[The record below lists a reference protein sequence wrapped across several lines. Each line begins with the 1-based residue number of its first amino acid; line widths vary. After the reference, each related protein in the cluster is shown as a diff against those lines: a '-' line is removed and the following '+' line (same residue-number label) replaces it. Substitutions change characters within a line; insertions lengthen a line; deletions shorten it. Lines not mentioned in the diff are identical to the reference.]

1 MLAHHPLDPLA
12 ADGVALGPQLGMD
25 ARRAISFPMAS
36 MNALDIAPGAHD
48 RRSCAGSLAVTAKR
62 SSLTATRSAHRT

>member
-12 ADGVALGPQLGMD
+12 AEGVALGPQLGMD

-36 MNALDIAPGAHD
+36 MNALDIAQEPTIGD
-48 RRSCAGSLAVTAKR
+48 LARA
-62 SSLTATRSAHRT
+62 LWP